1 MTEAT
6 KRTIDVTDIEPIS
19 SHSSFDRARL
29 SERRISEERRKGL
42 TQVNEPN
49 RSGFTFSRVG
59 KAAEEQSMRNGSTT
73 VRAISVAERLTR
85 WTRR

>member
-59 KAAEEQSMRNGSTT
+59 EGGRG
-73 VRAISVAERLTR
+73 AIDAKRQRDRSGHISC
-85 WTRR
+85 